1 MMDNDFFNNLPI
13 NDDPINDT
21 ITTIQRKS
29 GSYKGSRIKGNDR
42 KDLINEIKFRK
53 KIKKLKG
60 NGFTNSMAIYILA
73 LLTIGLLLG
82 FVLAWKSINT
92 QYMGALACFTVCFTP
107 IGTACSIVL
116 GKVVDKNK
124 EENTGADGTGIT
136 FAAAQAN
143 NFKSDVDEL
152 FDNSP
157 AI

>member
-1 MMDNDFFNNLPI
+1 MMDNDSFNDLTI
-13 NDDPINDT
+13 NDDSIHDT
-21 ITTIQRKS
+21 ITAIQKKS
-29 GSYKGSRIKGNDR
+29 GNYKGSRIKGKDQ

-53 KIKKLKG
+53 KLKKKSI
-60 NGFTNSMAIYILA
+60 GFTNSMAVYILA
-73 LLTIGLLLG
+73 LLTIGLLMG
-82 FVLAWKSINT
+82 FVLAWRSIDM

-124 EENTGADGTGIT
+124 SENMGSDGTGIT
-136 FAAAQAN
+136 FASAQAN
-143 NFKSDVDEL
+143 NFKTDVDEL

>member
-1 MMDNDFFNNLPI
+1 MMDNDSLNNLPI
-13 NDDPINDT
+13 NDDSINDT
-21 ITTIQRKS
+21 ITNIQRKS
-29 GSYKGSRIKGNDR
+29 GNYKGSRIKGKDQ

-53 KIKKLKG
+53 KLKKKG
-60 NGFTNSMAIYILA
+60 IGFTNSMAVYILA
-73 LLTIGLLLG
+73 LLTIGLLMG
-82 FVLAWKSINT
+82 FILAWRSIDM

-116 GKVVDKNK
+116 AKVVDKNK
-124 EENTGADGTGIT
+124 SENMGSDGMGIT

-143 NFKSDVDEL
+143 NFKSDADEL